1 MPIGSDVADADNADA
16 DDVDNVDA
24 DDADN
29 VDDDDDDDDDA
40 NDSDNAADD
49 DDDADN
55 VLFRWENW
63 LGQMWTHP
71 CHRHRNQYS
80 LRPQWLLKV
89 CSLRVYAVWPD

>member
-16 DDVDNVDA
+16 DDVDDVDA

-29 VDDDDDDDDDA
+29 VDADDADDDDA
-40 NDSDNAADD
+40 NDSDDAA

-80 LRPQWLLKV
+80 LRPQ
-89 CSLRVYAVWPD
+89 